1 MVIVRVVDLSAT
13 TLSRA
18 FGGRVLHWLTL
29 LAVVVSGLG
38 LGVSATR
45 TWWSASTIAGTLQ
58 IIRSTLLT
66 CPP

>member
-29 LAVVVSGLG
+29 FSLYRSGYF
-38 LGVSATR
+38 
-45 TWWSASTIAGTLQ
+45 
-58 IIRSTLLT
+58 
-66 CPP
+66 